1 LFQIVNFVRKNAF
14 LIIAGLALSGC
25 AVNPSTYGTGQTT
38 GGGFARDLG
47 NIATFGLIEGS
58 DKREDITYSERSTL
72 TIPAKEE
79 YSVIPEPIKGDERK
93 AYRAREAE
101 QAAARKR
108 LEEAELE
115 AASAVDG
122 ASEDALTA
130 ANGEAENASDL
141 ANKVAA
147 VEAKT
152 AAADAATTAASDELP
167 FKPKNASLFS
177 RLGVSRVSDTA
188 RKSKGT
194 LTEIPPEYRVIE
206 DVPGAETDPLAKK
219 KKKKRFLV
227 F

>member
-1 LFQIVNFVRKNAF
+1 LSQIVNFARKNAF
-14 LIIAGLALSGC
+14 LIIAGLSLSGC

-47 NIATFGLIEGS
+47 SIATFGLIEGA
-58 DKREDITYSERSTL
+58 DKREDITYRERSTL

-93 AYRAREAE
+93 AYRARQAE

-108 LEEAELE
+108 LEEAEL
-115 AASAVDG
+115 AAANAIDG
-122 ASEDALTA
+122 ASQDTLIA
-130 ANGEAENASDL
+130 ANGEADKAEL

-152 AAADAATTAASDELP
+152 AAADASTTAASDELP
-167 FKPKNASLFS
+167 FKPKDASLFS
-177 RLGVSRVSDTA
+177 RLGVSKVSDTA

-206 DVPGAETDPLAKK
+206 DVPGAEIDPLAKK